1 MLRPYFN
8 AATPA
13 GGAML
18 TELRVRDLAVIADVT
33 LPFQPGL
40 NVLTGETGAG
50 KSMVVD
56 ALALLLGERASA
68 DVVRPGAEKTVV
80 EGAFEFTSAIHRH
93 LLPPFAA
100 LGIELEDGR
109 LILKREVHR
118 EGKSRAWVNGSP
130 TTVGVLA
137 QVGALLVDLHGQ
149 HETQSLLR
157 PDAQRDMLDAYA
169 DAAVERV
176 AVRDAYARLKE
187 LEQREADL
195 TSKQDEVRRKADYL
209 RHVLQEIERAK
220 PKVGEDEALDVEAKR
235 LAHAEELGR
244 LARELEEAVDA
255 SGLSKAHRILG
266 SLLRV
271 DPSLAKWQ
279 ELLDA
284 AVASATE
291 LAEAAR
297 SYASEIEADP
307 ERLTAVEQRRDL
319 LFRLQPKNSP
329 TIPDVLAARARRAPE
344 RFPAGEPRRDLLF
357 RLQQKHGPTIPDVLA
372 ARDSAAREL
381 ELLDTADLDLPNIAA
396 EREAAA
402 GEFLRATEALTGK
415 RVTGAKKLARAI
427 NKVLPALGMEGGRFE
442 ASLVRR
448 MPHAAHGAEDVAFLV
463 KLNEGMESRPL
474 ARVASGGELSR
485 LMLALKVVLASH
497 AVVPTLVF
505 DEVDQGIG
513 GEVGGRVGEALMAV
527 SREGRQALVITH
539 LPQIAVYADQ
549 QLLVRKAKKSG
560 IATSDVEVVAGE
572 SRIKEIA
579 RMLGDA
585 DMATA
590 RRHATG
596 LLRTASALPPSPAE
610 APTPPAPARPKR
622 GGFAGRTTSLRRRP
636 RRGSSPPRA
645 AAAALR

>member
-1 MLRPYFN
+1 
-8 AATPA
+8 
-13 GGAML
+13 ML

-80 EGAFEFTSAIHRH
+80 EGAFEFASAIHRH

-100 LGIELEDGR
+100 LGIELEEGR

-130 TTVGVLA
+130 TTVGVLV

-157 PDAQRDMLDAYA
+157 PEAQRDMLDAYA
-169 DAAVERV
+169 DADVERV
-176 AVRDAYARLKE
+176 AVRDAYGRLKE
-187 LEQREADL
+187 LEQREAEL

-209 RHVLQEIERAK
+209 RHVLQEIERAT

-244 LARELEEAVDA
+244 LARELEETVDA
-255 SGLSKAHRILG
+255 SGLTKAHKILA

-271 DPSLAKWQ
+271 DPSLSKWQ
-279 ELLDA
+279 ELLES
-284 AVASATE
+284 AVASAAE
-291 LAEAAR
+291 LAQAAR

-307 ERLTAVEQRRDL
+307 ERLSAVEQRRDL
-319 LFRLQPKNSP
+319 LY
-329 TIPDVLAARARRAPE
+329 
-344 RFPAGEPRRDLLF
+344 
-357 RLQQKHGPTIPDVLA
+357 RLQQKHGPSIADVLA
-372 ARDSAAREL
+372 TRDKTAREL
-381 ELLDTADLDLPNIAA
+381 ELLDTADLDLRNIAG
-396 EREAAA
+396 EREQAA
-402 GEFLRATEALTGK
+402 GEFTRATEALTAK
-415 RVTGAKKLARAI
+415 RTAGAKKLARAV
-427 NKVLPALGMEGGRFE
+427 NKHLPALGMEGGRFE
-442 ASLVRR
+442 VQLSGARLTA
-448 MPHAAHGAEDVAFLV
+448 HGAHGAEDITFQV
-463 KLNEGMESRPL
+463 KLNEGLEPRPL

-485 LMLALKVVLASH
+485 LMLALKVVLAAH

-513 GEVGGRVGEALMAV
+513 GEVGGRVGEALTQV

-539 LPQIAVYADQ
+539 LPQIAAYADQ
-549 QLLVRKAKKSG
+549 QLVVKKARRGG
-560 IATSDVEVVAGE
+560 IATSDVEVVADE
-572 SRIKEIA
+572 ARIKEIA

-590 RRHATG
+590 RRHATE
-596 LLRTASALPPSPAE
+596 LLRTASATPASPAE
-610 APTPPAPARPKR
+610 TPTPPAPAHPKR
-622 GGFAGRTTSLRRRP
+622 
-636 RRGSSPPRA
+636 
-645 AAAALR
+645 

>member
-1 MLRPYFN
+1 V
-8 AATPA
+8 
-13 GGAML
+13 L

-68 DVVRPGAEKTVV
+68 DVVRPGADKTVV
-80 EGAFEFTSAIHRH
+80 EGAFEFVAAVHRH

-100 LGIELEDGR
+100 LGVELEDGR
-109 LILKREVHR
+109 LILKREVLR

-130 TTVGVLA
+130 TTIGVLA
-137 QVGALLVDLHGQ
+137 EIGALLVDLHGQ

-169 DAAVERV
+169 DADVERV
-176 AVRDAYARLKE
+176 AVRDAHAHLKE
-187 LEQREADL
+187 LETREAEL
-195 TSKQDEVRRKADYL
+195 TTRQEDVRRKADYL

-220 PKVGEDEALDVEAKR
+220 PKLGEDDALEVEAKR

-244 LARELEEAVDA
+244 LARELEETVDA
-255 SGLSKAHRILG
+255 AGLTKAQKILAN
-266 SLLRV
+266 LLRV
-271 DPSLAKWQ
+271 DSSLGKWQ

-284 AVASATE
+284 AFASAAE
-291 LAEAAR
+291 LAQAAR
-297 SYASEIEADP
+297 VYASEIEADP

-319 LFRLQPKNSP
+319 LFRLQ
-329 TIPDVLAARARRAPE
+329 
-344 RFPAGEPRRDLLF
+344 
-357 RLQQKHGPTIPDVLA
+357 QKHGPTIADVLA

-381 ELLDTADLDLPNIAA
+381 ELLDTADLDLRNIAA
-396 EREAAA
+396 DRAKAAD
-402 GEFLRATEALTGK
+402 EFTRATEALTAK
-415 RVTGAKKLARAI
+415 RIAGAKKLARAV
-427 NKVLPALGMEGGRFE
+427 NKLLPSLGMSGGRF
-442 ASLVRR
+442 AATVARR
-448 MPHAAHGAEDVAFLV
+448 TTHDARGAEDVVFEV
-463 KLNEGMESRPL
+463 KLNEGLDSRAL
-474 ARVASGGELSR
+474 SRVASGGELSR

-497 AVVPTLVF
+497 DVVPTLVF

-513 GEVGGRVGEALMAV
+513 GEVGGRVGEALMDV

-549 QLLVRKAKKSG
+549 HLVVAKGKKG
-560 IATSDVEVVAGE
+560 GVATSDVAVADGE
-572 SRIKEIA
+572 ARVKEIA

-590 RRHATG
+590 RRHAVE
-596 LLRTASALPPSPAE
+596 LLKTASEKSASRSGTPSP
-610 APTPPAPARPKR
+610 PARAHPTR
-622 GGFAGRTTSLRRRP
+622 
-636 RRGSSPPRA
+636 
-645 AAAALR
+645 